1 MDDARLNNDAPI
13 TEPGQDWLG
22 FGELARHLAGAFL
35 RNDLSGGLV
44 VGIEGEW
51 GSGKSSLANLAL
63 DMLGKSDNAP
73 SIVRF
78 SPWIV
83 GNRSELLRELFL
95 EFDKV
100 LYNSFPAAGRRSAR
114 TLLRRYANSAS
125 ALAAAGDI
133 AAAAGLPVAGVV
145 SQALKHSAS
154 AASNAA
160 APSLATLNQGLR
172 RHFQSLPR
180 PVVVFID
187 DIDRL
192 EPNEAVEVLRLVRAV
207 ADFPNVGYLLAY
219 DPNNLAKY
227 LQKALGAQDGKAYI
241 EKIVQASFAIPEPM
255 GFDLRSRL
263 AEETRA
269 IFDHANLTPEANDRL
284 ERALS
289 CWCSE
294 YISTPRDV
302 VRAANALKLHVTP
315 LADRLDPADGLF
327 IQVIR
332 LHRPQLHNWV
342 QRYLMKKFGSDPND
356 RHLASKDAAEDG
368 DGAEESTLDEIIGKQ
383 GHARLQLLDDL
394 RLHLPQ
400 VSIPNSRPPQHYDA
414 DAWREFAFEHR
425 LYSRNYFRLYFALS
439 LPAGFL
445 TDEEVSDFLEACSRD
460 REEAV
465 RQFRDRCAETRPQ
478 GGNMAQAL
486 LSRVLECKED
496 IAPHRIPD
504 LFAVLGDGMDDF
516 ARRLPERPGSPP
528 WLHGDARRVF
538 RLIELL
544 NAGDRL
550 PVLKELFANAASL
563 AWLNAIVRDAIAEHG
578 FAGHRAEPVEQR
590 LLTEEEFECIRIAF
604 LERLERS
611 DAADLKETPF
621 FLSLLYGWHYT
632 GDGKKATAWVRK
644 HSSNDADFID
654 LIGRM
659 MSKRSIP
666 YGNGTREDYYLAR
679 QTLEMFFGS
688 VDAAETRLDEM
699 RYNESIPEEHR
710 MEAEQLFSSIER
722 EAQA

>member
-13 TEPGQDWLG
+13 TEPGQDRLG
-22 FGELARHLAGAFL
+22 FGELARHLAGVFL
-35 RNDLSGGLV
+35 RNDLSRGLV

-63 DMLGKSDNAP
+63 GMLGKTENAP

-100 LYNSFPAAGRRSAR
+100 LYNSFPAASRHSAR

-125 ALAAAGDI
+125 ALAAASDI
-133 AAAAGLPVAGVV
+133 AASAGLPVAGAV

-160 APSLATLNQGLR
+160 APSLVTLNESLR

-180 PVVVFID
+180 PVVVFVD

-192 EPNEAVEVLRLVRAV
+192 EPDEAVEVLRLVRAV

-227 LQKALGAQDGKAYI
+227 LQKTLGSKDGKSYI
-241 EKIVQASFAIPEPM
+241 EKIVQVSFAIPEPM
-255 GFDLRSRL
+255 GFDLRSWL
-263 AEETRA
+263 AEETKA
-269 IFDHANLTPEANDRL
+269 IFDRTDLTPEASDRL

-302 VRAANALKLHVTP
+302 VRTANALKLHVAP
-315 LADRLDPADGLF
+315 LAERLDPADGLF
-327 IQVIR
+327 IQMTR
-332 LHRPQLHNWV
+332 LHRPELHNWV
-342 QRYLMKKFGSDPND
+342 QCYLTRNFGSNPND
-356 RHLASKDAAEDG
+356 SHLAKKDAVESVDG
-368 DGAEESTLDEIIGKQ
+368 RQESELAEIIGKQ
-383 GHARLQLLDDL
+383 VNARLQFLDEL
-394 RLHLPQ
+394 RQHLPHA
-400 VSIPNSRPPQHYDA
+400 SIPNSQPLSALGTEERQQ
-414 DAWREFAFEHR
+414 FAVERR
-425 LYSRNYFRLYFALS
+425 LCSPNHFRLYFALS

-445 TDEEVSDFLEACSRD
+445 SDEEVSDFLEACSRD

-486 LSRVLECKED
+486 LSRVLERKED
-496 IAPHRIPD
+496 IAPHQLPD
-504 LFAVLGDGMDDF
+504 LLAVLGDGMDDF

-528 WLHGDARRVF
+528 WLYGDAREIF
-538 RLIELL
+538 WLIERLD
-544 NAGDRL
+544 AGERL
-550 PVLKELFANAASL
+550 PMLKELFANAASL
-563 AWLNAIVRDAIAEHG
+563 AWLTAIVRDALVEHG

-590 LLTEEEFECIRIAF
+590 LLTEEEFKCIRVAF
-604 LERLERS
+604 LERLERT
-611 DAADLKETPF
+611 DAVRLKETPF
-621 FLSLLYGWHYT
+621 FLSLMYEWHWA
-632 GDGKKATAWVRK
+632 GGGAKAWVQGQS
-644 HSSNDADFID
+644 SSNTDFID
-654 LIGRM
+654 LLRRM
-659 MSKRSIP
+659 MSKQSIS

-688 VDAAETRLDEM
+688 VDAVEMRLDEM
-699 RYNESIPEEHR
+699 RHNESLSEEQR
-710 MEAEQLFSSIER
+710 MEAKQLFSSIQHET
-722 EAQA
+722 QA